1 MYCLLAFMREH
12 FYFFFFFLSVFIY
25 LPVFVYVNE
34 EIGLK
39 QSLCRSL
46 KVPFLFLLSWHL
58 NDCFGALKPEM
69 DRFGIAM
76 V

>member
-1 MYCLLAFMREH
+1 MFVSFYERTFLL
-12 FYFFFFFLSVFIY
+12 FFFFLSIFIY